1 MPHGAQQI
9 HKTQTTAVQ
18 PTKRGIHPAA
28 MRMSRLRKSFGWR
41 MSSTALVA
49 DATLAPPPSLSPYFR
64 LISDKHIHF
73 CSFMADVVYFAFG

>member
-1 MPHGAQQI
+1 MPHVAQQI
-9 HKTQTTAVQ
+9 HRMRTTALQ
-18 PTKRGIHPAA
+18 PTRRGIHPAA

-41 MSSTALVA
+41 MSSTAPVA
-49 DATLAPPPSLSPYFR
+49 DATLALSPPLSPYFR